1 MELRLEAKAINR
13 QGWLRAV
20 FWVHEKRRTIYIV
33 DLFWKKTN
41 KISVADRHRVN
52 HRIQWLERLLVQ
64 EDDPWKSGE

>member
-52 HRIQWLERLLVQ
+52 HRIQWLERLLAK